1 MKPVSVEINEAVM
14 RLIDQMAA
22 QEANAYVGDPN
33 DTYDKI
39 LKLCNYNMDLVAAHF
54 DVASERDEP
63 RF

>member
-1 MKPVSVEINEAVM
+1 MKLDPAVL
-14 RLIDQMAA
+14 RLIDELSA

-39 LKLCNYNMDLVAAHF
+39 IKLCNYNMDVVTAHF
-54 DVASERDEP
+54 EAKANIDEP